1 MLQVAVLE
9 DEQESR
15 VQIKRCLER
24 YQAENHAEWDMDYF
38 SSGAELLF
46 SGASGYD
53 MLLMD
58 IEMPQMSGMEVAR
71 RFAAKTSMLRLYSS
85 QTWRI
90 MRCKGMR

>member
-38 SSGAELLF
+38 SSGAELLV
-46 SGASGYD
+46 
-53 MLLMD
+53 
-58 IEMPQMSGMEVAR
+58 QR
-71 RFAAKTSMLRLYSS
+71 RIRL
-85 QTWRI
+85 
-90 MRCKGMR
+90 